1 MPYPQDAL
9 APHEEL
15 VLNLHPHWWYM
26 AGSTALLVAAI
37 VIGSLEPAG
46 VVPSG
51 PDWLHAGW
59 FLAAA
64 IIVALGW
71 FLIRFGRW
79 ITTNFVLTS
88 DRVMSRSGLL
98 SKSGIEIPL
107 ERINTVF
114 FHQHLFERLI
124 GLGDLEIESASTD
137 GAERFDDV
145 RRPSDIQ
152 KEIYIQMER
161 NKNRDVDRIAHATDH
176 SAAERA
182 AAAPAPAA
190 SSSSGIADQIEQ
202 LAKLRDQGHLTEAEF
217 QAKKAE
223 LLGRM

>member
-26 AGSTALLVAAI
+26 ARSTALLVAVI
-37 VIGSLEPAG
+37 VIGALVPAG

-51 PDWLHAGW
+51 PDWLHTGW
-59 FLAAA
+59 ILAVA
-64 IIVALGW
+64 IILALGW
-71 FLIRFGRW
+71 FLYRFGHW
-79 ITTNFVLTS
+79 ISTNFVLTS

-98 SKSGIEIPL
+98 AKSGIEIPL

-114 FHQHLFERLI
+114 FSQRIFERLI

-145 RRPSDIQ
+145 RRPSAIQ

-161 NKNRDVDRIAHATDH
+161 NKNRDVDRIAHASDRN
-176 SAAERA
+176 AAERA
-182 AAAPAPAA
+182 AAAAPAPPAP
-190 SSSSGIADQIEQ
+190 SGIAEQIQQ
-202 LAKLRDQGHLTEAEF
+202 LAILRDQGHLTEAEF

-223 LLGRM
+223 LLSRM